1 MFVAD
6 LQKAYDKEVAMGR
19 AQRKYLREMRKVDT
33 AIKDLTEREEK
44 KDQFRKQTIEHRRSE
59 IRQRMNV
66 WDQRREDV
74 KNKEWL
80 ITTEDYKT
88 FVPKAK

>member
-1 MFVAD
+1 
-6 LQKAYDKEVAMGR
+6 
-19 AQRKYLREMRKVDT
+19 MRKVDT

>member
-1 MFVAD
+1 
-6 LQKAYDKEVAMGR
+6 
-19 AQRKYLREMRKVDT
+19 LREMRKVDT